1 MSNFKI
7 IPDGNLINFDT
18 VKKIQVEG
26 KKMYILYL
34 SGFRDEYELND
45 EWRELLKNLAKG
57 DD

>member
-18 VKKIQVEG
+18 VRTIKVEG

-45 EWRELLKNLAKG
+45 EWRELLKDLAKG